1 LEGEASD
8 MDEVT
13 KLRKE
18 NEKLKQQIQKG
29 RDFMRFNEKTTDL
42 IFLIIVSVAYF
53 SSVHFLVGLSIY
65 GIESSFETMSP
76 EFAIFCYLSSI
87 MILYISGLFYA
98 LSTLFN
104 IFEDDIERFVVW
116 LKVTLFPGKKSKKS
130 PKTKSPSQTRTPDGK
145 FAPKNG

>member
-1 LEGEASD
+1 

-29 RDFMRFNEKTTDL
+29 RDFMRFNAKISDL

-53 SSVHFLVGLSIY
+53 SSVHFLAGLS
-65 GIESSFETMSP
+65 SSGAMILLETMSP
-76 EFAIFCYLSSI
+76 ELALFFWLSSI
-87 MILYISGLFYA
+87 MILYIAGIFYT
-98 LSTLFN
+98 LTTLFN
-104 IFEDDIERFVVW
+104 IFEEEVERFVIW

-130 PKTKSPSQTRTPDGK
+130 TQKKTKTNTQARTPDGK